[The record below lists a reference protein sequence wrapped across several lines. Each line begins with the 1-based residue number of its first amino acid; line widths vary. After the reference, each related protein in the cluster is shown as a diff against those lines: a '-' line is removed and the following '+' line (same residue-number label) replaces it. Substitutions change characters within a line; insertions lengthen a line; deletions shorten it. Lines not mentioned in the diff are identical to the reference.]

1 MSRLKRDYE
10 ERLEVMRS
18 EDRQQK
24 DQIARLRV
32 AVDESRKSEEEAR
45 LRSRRWFLICV
56 IQKHSGKYADANY
69 LQCGRGWQ
77 TDGTRS
83 L

>member
-10 ERLEVMRS
+10 ERLELMRS

-45 LRSRRWFLICV
+45 LRSRR
-56 IQKHSGKYADANY
+56 
-69 LQCGRGWQ
+69 
-77 TDGTRS
+77 
-83 L
+83 